1 MAPANKAADVARRK
15 SGSTKSGQQSTL
27 IVNLKVKPD
36 NLRRLLEP
44 STVKEDASPSGQ
56 DTQDATLSPESSA
69 PAAQSAPANGE
80 NASDSNVATPQAEGT
95 PVPST
100 MGPPSDGGKKKG
112 VKRSAPNGNG
122 GADGPKARSKP
133 GPKKKQKL

>member
-1 MAPANKAADVARRK
+1 MAPANKVADAARRK
-15 SGSTKSGQQSTL
+15 SGSTKTGQQPTL
-27 IVNLKVKPD
+27 IVNLQVKSVD
-36 NLRRLLEP
+36 LRRLLLANATKDE
-44 STVKEDASPSGQ
+44 SSPSGQ
-56 DTQDATLSPESSA
+56 DTQDATQSPESSA
-69 PAAQSAPANGE
+69 PKGEPANVNGE
-80 NASDSNVATPQAEGT
+80 NVSDSNVATPQAEGT

-122 GADGPKARSKP
+122 TSDNPKSRSKP